1 MVPVP
6 SLHVWHRDGSGK
18 EDRSSAAA
26 RPLFVGRWGRTE
38 WMSDTSVQPP
48 SQITRCKHPEKALEL
63 LLCPPEPQ
71 NSWLFSM
78 HLKACFLLVTPMFCH
93 SQEASPAEHV
103 RSIYLGHLS
112 SPLITDD
119 RVWTPSVQLRLHR
132 LVLMSKALP
141 GLCAVP

>member
-1 MVPVP
+1 M
-6 SLHVWHRDGSGK
+6 
-18 EDRSSAAA
+18 
-26 RPLFVGRWGRTE
+26 E
-38 WMSDTSVQPP
+38 WMSDTSVHPP
-48 SQITRCKHPEKALEL
+48 NQITHYKHPEKALEL

-78 HLKACFLLVTPMFCH
+78 HLKACFLLVTPLFSH
-93 SQEASPAEHV
+93 SQEASPAEQV

-119 RVWTPSVQLRLHR
+119 RVWTPSVQLRLHG